1 MTTALYTA
9 ILCFRGNFKSHSK
22 NDKDGIAL
30 TILRSFEIAS
40 SERKSLYPSN
50 KEIKIMK
57 KYKFTLNELLAVI
70 AIIGVLA
77 ALLFPTLSIARERAK
92 ATSCAGNQ
100 GQVSK
105 ILIDA
110 MSRTKDQLASAS
122 EDSGNY
128 KLWTTALYERKLLN
142 SLEFARCPAFEYTSN
157 DVTEANA
164 RKEAYGVVIAN
175 SDTTQKGKLN
185 FASKKNRTVG
195 GQEISPN
202 KLLLGGCAA
211 DKWGDDAKATAALVF
226 SGDDKTYLTAIHRGE
241 VNMFFLDGSV
251 AGMDGEVLAT
261 NNIYYPKADNSEAVK
276 ITSSLVLSK

>member
-1 MTTALYTA
+1 
-9 ILCFRGNFKSHSK
+9 
-22 NDKDGIAL
+22 
-30 TILRSFEIAS
+30 
-40 SERKSLYPSN
+40 
-50 KEIKIMK
+50 MK

-110 MSRTKDQLASAS
+110 MSRTKDQLTSAAK
-122 EDSGNY
+122 DDTNT
-128 KLWTTALYERKLLN
+128 KLWTTALYDRKVLN
-142 SLEFARCPAFEYTSN
+142 SLEFARCPAFEYTNN
-157 DVTEANA
+157 DVTDANA
-164 RKEAYGVVIAN
+164 RKEAYGVVIATN
-175 SDTTQKGKLN
+175 GKLN

-195 GQEISPN
+195 SQEISPN

-261 NNIYYPKADNSEAVK
+261 NNIYYPKADNNEAVK

>member
-1 MTTALYTA
+1 
-9 ILCFRGNFKSHSK
+9 
-22 NDKDGIAL
+22 
-30 TILRSFEIAS
+30 
-40 SERKSLYPSN
+40 
-50 KEIKIMK
+50 MK
-57 KYKFTLNELLAVI
+57 KYNFTLNELLAVI

-211 DKWGDDAKATAALVF
+211 DKWGDDAKATAALDF
-226 SGDDKTYLTAIHRGE
+226 STNKLTAIHRGE

-261 NNIYYPKADNSEAVK
+261 NNIYYPQADNSTAVK
-276 ITSSLVLSK
+276 ISSSLVLSK

>member
-1 MTTALYTA
+1 
-9 ILCFRGNFKSHSK
+9 
-22 NDKDGIAL
+22 
-30 TILRSFEIAS
+30 
-40 SERKSLYPSN
+40 
-50 KEIKIMK
+50 MK

-110 MSRTKDQLASAS
+110 MSRTKDQLTSAA
-122 EDSGNY
+122 EDNTNT
-128 KLWTTALYERKLLN
+128 KLWTTALYDRKVLN
-142 SLEFARCPAFEYTSN
+142 SLEFARCPAFEYTNN
-157 DVTEANA
+157 DVTDANA
-164 RKEAYGVVIAN
+164 RKEAYGVVIATN
-175 SDTTQKGKLN
+175 GKLN

-195 GQEISPN
+195 SQEISPN

-211 DKWGDDAKATAALVF
+211 DKWGDDAKATAALDF
-226 SGDDKTYLTAIHRGE
+226 DSNKLTAIHRGE